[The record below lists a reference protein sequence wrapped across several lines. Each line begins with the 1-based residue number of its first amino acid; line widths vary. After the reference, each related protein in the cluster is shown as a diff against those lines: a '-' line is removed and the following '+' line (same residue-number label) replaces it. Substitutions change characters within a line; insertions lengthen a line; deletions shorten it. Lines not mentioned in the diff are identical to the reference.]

1 MHELVVNV
9 KDSGCDV
16 YVGRGTKWGNPYYS
30 GSRTENVSDYRIMLE
45 GDPFMLQ
52 VAKEELRGKVLGCHC
67 APKACHADV
76 LAEVANSPSRAR
88 A

>member
-9 KDSGCDV
+9 KHDSCDV
-16 YVGRGTKWGNPYYS
+16 YVGRGTFWGNPFNT
-30 GSRTENVSDYRIMLE
+30 GPVALRIENYRRMLE
-45 GDPFMLQ
+45 SDEQMMDK
-52 VAKEELRGKVLGCHC
+52 ARSELAGKVLGCHC